1 MTADELGE
9 VLGAVLLRAFGEIRA
24 ATASAATDDKA
35 PDATDVA
42 GSARAS
48 PRPRFLKDEIVDL
61 LTDGKMRTLP
71 EIAEKAKGGIGARR
85 GDVEACLL
93 SNGHLFTSAN
103 GREVGRSP
111 KATLWQLAE
120 SKATG
125 AVLPPETAGTSRTS
139 HTGRDGYGATRPG
152 LGLVEHPQSS
162 ARLRTIELRVP
173 TITLLIGSDE
183 R

>member
-1 MTADELGE
+1 MTEGE
-9 VLGAVLLRAFGEIRA
+9 FGRVLGAVLLRAFDEIR
-24 ATASAATDDKA
+24 AATDDKA

-42 GSARAS
+42 GSARES
-48 PRPRFLKDEIVDL
+48 PRPRFLEREIAEL
-61 LTDGKMRTLP
+61 LADGVWRTAA
-71 EIAEKAKGGIGARR
+71 EIAEKGKGGIRARR

-93 SNGHLFTSAN
+93 SSRLFSSAN
-103 GREVGRSP
+103 GREIIGRDGKPRSP
-111 KATLWQLAE
+111 KATLYQLAE

-125 AVLPPETAGTSRTS
+125 AVLPPETAGTSPTS
-139 HTGRDGYGATRPG
+139 HNDRDGHGATRPD
-152 LGLVEHPQSS
+152 LGLVEHPPSS